1 MIGIALV
8 AAALSTVVNAWGDQT
23 INWKNTTGTSSETFP
38 TDVGVLGDT
47 ATGQSPFNAQ
57 YDRFSSDKVELAVS
71 YTHLTLPTICSV

>member
-38 TDVGVLGDT
+38 TDEGVLRDT
-47 ATGQSPFNAQ
+47 ATGQSTFQAQ
-57 YDRFSSDKVELAVS
+57 
-71 YTHLTLPTICSV
+71 